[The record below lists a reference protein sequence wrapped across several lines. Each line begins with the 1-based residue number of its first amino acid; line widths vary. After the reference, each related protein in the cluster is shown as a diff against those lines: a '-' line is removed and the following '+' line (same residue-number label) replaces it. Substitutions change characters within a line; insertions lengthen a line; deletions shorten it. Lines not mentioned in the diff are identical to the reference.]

1 MLCTLAFLISQA
13 QAQTSEQQVLRPTV
27 QTLMKA
33 TQEAYSGKNYDQAL
47 GFVNELLKISDLTSI
62 ERITTFRMRAAVENT
77 LQNWDAVIE
86 TLEVVVDRKE
96 LSAIEKWSVLEGL
109 ISAAQKKKDYRRVV
123 VWSRVYID
131 GNGPKS
137 TIRTALVQAL
147 SAQNEH
153 QQVVDQVN
161 KFILADSRVQVKTN
175 EQELKLM
182 AIAYKSLNNEAGYAD
197 LISKLLSLYPS
208 KIYWKEAV
216 GNIARKHDFNTRL
229 TLDLYRL
236 LESADCLDDSDSYLE
251 MVNHALKNGFPVEAQ
266 RVLQKGI
273 TGGFFANDDHVK
285 DHNKLREDIQKRVQ
299 EDDKLP
305 EIALSA
311 QNSNGLFAIGELQL
325 SKQNWQAAHDAFSK
339 AAALGGVRRENELWL
354 HDSIALFKL
363 GQIAK
368 ALQQL
373 KKIQGDETIANI
385 SKLWEQF
392 IR

>member
-1 MLCTLAFLISQA
+1 MKL
-13 QAQTSEQQVLRPTV
+13 SEYFKKESP
-27 QTLMKA
+27 
-33 TQEAYSGKNYDQAL
+33 
-47 GFVNELLKISDLTSI
+47 
-62 ERITTFRMRAAVENT
+62 
-77 LQNWDAVIE
+77 
-86 TLEVVVDRKE
+86 EV
-96 LSAIEKWSVLEGL
+96 
-109 ISAAQKKKDYRRVV
+109 
-123 VWSRVYID
+123 
-131 GNGPKS
+131 
-137 TIRTALVQAL
+137 
-147 SAQNEH
+147 
-153 QQVVDQVN
+153 
-161 KFILADSRVQVKTN
+161 
-175 EQELKLM
+175 
-182 AIAYKSLNNEAGYAD
+182 
-197 LISKLLSLYPS
+197 
-208 KIYWKEAV
+208 
-216 GNIARKHDFNTRL
+216 
-229 TLDLYRL
+229 
-236 LESADCLDDSDSYLE
+236 
-251 MVNHALKNGFPVEAQ
+251 
-266 RVLQKGI
+266 
-273 TGGFFANDDHVK
+273 FFANDDHVK